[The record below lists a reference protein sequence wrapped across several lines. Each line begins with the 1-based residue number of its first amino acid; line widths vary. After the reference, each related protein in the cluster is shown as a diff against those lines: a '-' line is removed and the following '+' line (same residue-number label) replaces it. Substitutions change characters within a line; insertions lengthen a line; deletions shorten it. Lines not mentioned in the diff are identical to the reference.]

1 MTTVV
6 EGDLCDVCVPYDGL
20 TENAVEIASKD
31 EEGTPECTN
40 EIYDTLQKIVHLWKR
55 EKISES
61 YMALQV
67 DNEPLQLIP
76 YTKTESWF
84 GRAWQQLQVLWRFTF
99 GGWKLTPDRV
109 KVLKETYADLDS
121 LGAKTAEKV
130 EQHAHCA
137 FCQKKVIDSQLVL
150 DGKRVQVL
158 YNYAPIGLGGERLH
172 FLIVSKRHCPTFHQ
186 LTKEEYQEAMELA
199 QFVRERI
206 QSHFKEEGKPIQKA
220 YAYHKTGADAGQSVP
235 HWHMHLVM
243 TQNGAQEWLGKLT
256 VLRNILIGS
265 FKLSADALEHQRR
278 KYTALLAG
286 E

>member
-1 MTTVV
+1 M
-6 EGDLCDVCVPYDGL
+6 EDISFSNDGL
-20 TENAVEIASKD
+20 TYSAVNVRGHGFENFDTMQQLVQLWNKKGIA
-31 EEGTPECTN
+31 
-40 EIYDTLQKIVHLWKR
+40 
-55 EKISES
+55 ES

-67 DNEPLQLIP
+67 DNEPLQMVP

-84 GRAWQQLQVLWRFTF
+84 GRAWQQLQVLWCFTF

-109 KVLKETYADLDS
+109 KTLKETYSDLDS
-121 LGAKTAEKV
+121 LGAKTTAKV
-130 EQHAHCA
+130 EQHANCA
-137 FCQKKVIDSQLVL
+137 FCQSKVIDSQLVL

-172 FLIVSKRHCPTFHQ
+172 FLIVAKRHCPAFHQ
-186 LTKEEYQEAMELA
+186 LTKEEYQEALELT
-199 QFVRERI
+199 QFVQERI
-206 QSHFKEEGKPIQKA
+206 QSHFKEEGKPIQKV

-243 TQNGAQEWLGKLT
+243 TQNGAQEWLSKLT

-265 FKLSADALEHQRR
+265 FRLSAEALESQRR
-278 KYTALLAG
+278 KYTTLLAG

>member
-1 MTTVV
+1 M
-6 EGDLCDVCVPYDGL
+6 EEISFPKDGL
-20 TENAVEIASKD
+20 TYSAVNVRGHGFEN
-31 EEGTPECTN
+31 
-40 EIYDTLQKIVHLWKR
+40 YDTLQKLVQLWNERGIAK
-55 EKISES
+55 S

-67 DNEPLQLIP
+67 DNEPLQMVP

-109 KVLKETYADLDS
+109 KTLKETYSDLDF
-121 LGAKTAEKV
+121 LGAQTTAKV
-130 EQHAHCA
+130 EQHANCA
-137 FCQKKVIDSQLVL
+137 FCQSKVIDSQLVL
-150 DGKRVQVL
+150 DGKRMQVL

-172 FLIVSKRHCPTFHQ
+172 FLIVAKRHCPAFHQ
-186 LTKEEYQEAMELA
+186 LTKEEYQEAMELS
-199 QFVRERI
+199 QFVQERL
-206 QSHFKEEGKPIQKA
+206 QGYFKEEGKPIQKV

-243 TQNGAQEWLGKLT
+243 TQNGAQECLGKLT

-265 FKLSADALEHQRR
+265 FKLSAEALGNQKR
-278 KYTALLAG
+278 KYTTLLAG